1 MKIVK
6 LEIDNVKRIRAFHIS
21 PDGRPV
27 VLTGKNGAGK
37 SSVLDGIEMALQG
50 KKVSH
55 PILSGQSKGK
65 TTIEM
70 DNGLII
76 TKSFTE
82 KGDYLKVENKDGK
95 VSSPAAL
102 LKQLV
107 GEISFDPLDFARK
120 KGPEQ
125 KQIVKQM
132 DPNLDF
138 SKLEKQRQDAYE
150 MRSLFNRQLKQNNAE
165 IEALGDVDPA
175 WPDQK
180 QNAAELI
187 EKLNVISKNKI
198 EYQSL
203 LNDVARK
210 QEWCEERKKEIK
222 RIQDSLQ
229 AGMDALIKSQEELK
243 GYDLEIMNQQ
253 YASIKEKIDGIDAI
267 NNNAEI
273 KIRFKELQQKA
284 LKYNED
290 SNKFTDK
297 IKKIDEMKEMMLANA
312 KLPVKGLSITDNGIA
327 FNGID
332 FDNLATS
339 EQLKIS
345 FAMAMG
351 LNPEI
356 KVVFI
361 RDGSL
366 LDQEGKEL
374 IFRMAE
380 KHGFQV
386 WMEVTDDSGQVGIVI
401 EDGMIKKMN

>member
-1 MKIVK
+1 M
-6 LEIDNVKRIRAFHIS
+6 
-21 PDGRPV
+21 
-27 VLTGKNGAGK
+27 
-37 SSVLDGIEMALQG
+37 
-50 KKVSH
+50 
-55 PILSGQSKGK
+55 
-65 TTIEM
+65 
-70 DNGLII
+70 
-76 TKSFTE
+76 
-82 KGDYLKVENKDGK
+82 
-95 VSSPAAL
+95 
-102 LKQLV
+102 
-107 GEISFDPLDFARK
+107 
-120 KGPEQ
+120 
-125 KQIVKQM
+125 
-132 DPNLDF
+132 
-138 SKLEKQRQDAYE
+138 
-150 MRSLFNRQLKQNNAE
+150 
-165 IEALGDVDPA
+165 
-175 WPDQK
+175 
-180 QNAAELI
+180 
-187 EKLNVISKNKI
+187 
-198 EYQSL
+198 